1 MMLFHF
7 FLISA
12 ISEQVP
18 YRRTFHTDCHTC
30 QVLQGAHSPRCIIR
44 IHKGEMQRF
53 KLSWEACLQLGL
65 PEKSAEQWGS
75 GHTAYLSSQNKMTNL
90 GSFSLSLSLFPE
102 SCKRP
107 RCPPPQSWRK
117 LSTNSRLCKQVRY
130 SPSYLKTHVE
140 DGSRLGKHG
149 QSPGLF
155 LVPLLLVAL
164 GDPALRHLEPT

>member
-1 MMLFHF
+1 MLFHF

-90 GSFSLSLSLFPE
+90 GSFSLSLSLFSQKAARDPDVHHL
-102 SCKRP
+102 KAGG
-107 RCPPPQSWRK
+107 SWAQTPDFANRFDTLHPIWRHMWK
-117 LSTNSRLCKQVRY
+117 MEVGWASM
-130 SPSYLKTHVE
+130 
-140 DGSRLGKHG
+140 GS
-149 QSPGLF
+149 
-155 LVPLLLVAL
+155 LLACF
-164 GDPALRHLEPT
+164 

>member
-30 QVLQGAHSPRCIIR
+30 QVLQGTHSPRCIMR

-53 KLSWEACLQLGL
+53 KLSWAACLQLGF

-75 GHTAYLSSQNKMTNL
+75 EHTVYLSSQNKMTNL
-90 GSFSLSLSLFPE
+90 GSYSLSLSFP
-102 SCKRP
+102 
-107 RCPPPQSWRK
+107 RK
-117 LSTNSRLCKQVRY
+117 LQETQMSTTSKLEEAEHKLQTLQTG
-130 SPSYLKTHVE
+130 SMLSILFE
-140 DGSRLGKHG
+140 DTCGRWK
-149 QSPGLF
+149 
-155 LVPLLLVAL
+155 
-164 GDPALRHLEPT
+164 